1 MIIIPVSFVQA
12 SMDNVA
18 PLRADWTAEKLD
30 ALAVCVSNRYS
41 NKRIAQELGFTEDQ
55 VHSKKQYMA
64 KQAEVGEYMNETEC
78 RDAVLVIT
86 A

>member
-18 PLRADWTAEKLD
+18 PSRADWTAEKLD

-41 NKRIAQELGFTEDQ
+41 NKRIAQELKFSADQ
-55 VHSKKQYMA
+55 VAYKRRCLA
-64 KQAEVGEYMNETEC
+64 KQANVGEYMNETEC